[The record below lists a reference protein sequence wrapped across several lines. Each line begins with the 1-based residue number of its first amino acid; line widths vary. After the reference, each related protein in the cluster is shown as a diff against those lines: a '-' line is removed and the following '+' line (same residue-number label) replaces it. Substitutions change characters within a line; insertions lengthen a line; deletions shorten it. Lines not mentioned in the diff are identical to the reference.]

1 MIYNN
6 TYLINNKKHNKL
18 FILSIIIIVSF
29 VFLIILTH
37 TIKYKTYYKNK
48 IIVYKNDS
56 YYLKTYINAKEINK
70 ITKNK
75 KIIIDNKL
83 YNYQIIS
90 IENLEVTPNYQNYQE
105 ITLEVKNLVENYK
118 INNLLIDYKILNEDI
133 ILIKYIKKIM
143 EE

>member
-18 FILSIIIIVSF
+18 FALSIIIIVSF

-56 YYLKTYINAKEINK
+56 YYLKTYINANDINI

-118 INNLLIDYKILNEDI
+118 INNLSIDYKILNEDI
-133 ILIKYIKKIM
+133 LLIKYIKKIM